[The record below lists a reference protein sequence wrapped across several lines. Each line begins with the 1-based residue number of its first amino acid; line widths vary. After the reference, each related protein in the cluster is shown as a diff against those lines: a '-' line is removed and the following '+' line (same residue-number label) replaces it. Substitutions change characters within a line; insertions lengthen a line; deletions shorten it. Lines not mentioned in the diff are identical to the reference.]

1 MSIHEIESAIQE
13 LPVRDLVKLREWFED
28 YCEDNL
34 ELSDTVKRKLEA
46 AREDIDEGRYRT
58 RQP

>member
-1 MSIHEIESAIQE
+1 MSIQEIESAIQE
-13 LPVRDLVKLREWFED
+13 LPVQDLAKLREWFED

-34 ELSDTVKRKLEA
+34 RLSDTVKRKLEA
-46 AREDIDEGRYRT
+46 AREDIAAGRYRT